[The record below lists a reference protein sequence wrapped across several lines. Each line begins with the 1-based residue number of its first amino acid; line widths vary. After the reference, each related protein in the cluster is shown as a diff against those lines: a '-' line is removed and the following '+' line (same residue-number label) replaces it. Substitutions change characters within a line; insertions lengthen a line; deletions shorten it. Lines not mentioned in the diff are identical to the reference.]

1 MMIAKYIGEIL
12 FLIKLWIACGIGG
25 VIALLWLFLAGISG
39 SGRAMRIAM
48 GFDYLLNATFGGE
61 EDKYISSRCW
71 RNRAEP
77 HYAALVQVIN
87 LAFNDRN
94 HCRDSFEAEQRSSK
108 C

>member
-1 MMIAKYIGEIL
+1 MMIAKYIAEIL
-12 FLIKLWIACGIGG
+12 FFIKLWVACCFGG
-25 VIALLWLFLAGISG
+25 VIALLWMFLARVAG
-39 SGRAMRIAM
+39 SGRARRIAL

-77 HYAALVQVIN
+77 HYAALVQMIN
-87 LAFNDRN
+87 LAFGDRN
-94 HCRDSFEAEQRSSK
+94 HCRDSFEDEQRGKK